1 MPLTFPGAP
10 DTTNPSSAN
19 RLPGGARNEA
29 VPRRCSPIV
38 SSRRF
43 LNRCG
48 DCAAGVALAGTPVA
62 LLINLSMIETST
74 AGQCHLGPLTN
85 SFLDRPQDHF
95 QSFHSIT
102 QSAREDPAIPRAT
115 ERHPLIVQICTGRC
129 AILRQRPRID
139 LTFAHS
145 WVTRFARLVYRGRE
159 DRTREKTAA
168 ERE

>member
-1 MPLTFPGAP
+1 MPATFPGAQ
-10 DTTNPSSAN
+10 TTKPLDVY

-29 VPRRCSPIV
+29 VPRRHSPIV

-48 DCAAGVALAGTPVA
+48 LRGRRSLGRHAAS
-62 LLINLSMIETST
+62 LSMKRPAQPVS
-74 AGQCHLGPLTN
+74 AHLGPLTN
-85 SFLDRPQDHF
+85 SFFGSPQDHF
-95 QSFHSIT
+95 HSFHSIT